1 MTDKKMQTK
10 CQQTGMAFKF
20 NEEAGTFEGY
30 ASVFGGVD
38 SYGDTVMKGAYEE
51 TLNERDRP
59 VRMRWNHYGEVVGKW
74 LEMREDEKGLYV
86 KGQLT
91 PGHSKAE
98 DIKALLKHGAIDGL
112 SIGYFVRDAEP
123 NGYGGDN
130 LKQIDLIEISVV
142 EEPADLGATI
152 TGIKSAIEKAETLAD
167 LERSLRDAGLSK
179 SVATALVSRT
189 KSLVL
194 CDAESEAKAEAEK
207 VEAIK
212 RVEEILLS
220 KLNKGA

>member
-1 MTDKKMQTK
+1 MTDKTMQTK
-10 CQQTGMAFKF
+10 CLSSGMQFKF

-38 SYGDTVMKGAYEE
+38 SYGDTVLVGAYTE
-51 TLNERDRP
+51 TLQDRERP
-59 VRMRWNHYGEVVGKW
+59 VRMRWNHYGEVIGKW

-112 SIGYFVRDAEP
+112 SIGYFIVDDEP
-123 NGYGGDN
+123 NGYGGRN
-130 LKQIDLIEISVV
+130 LKQVELIEISVV

-152 TGIKSAIEKAETLAD
+152 TGIKAAIEKAETLAD

-189 KSLVL
+189 KNLVL
-194 CDAESEAKAEAEK
+194 CDAESEAKAEADK

-212 RVEEILLS
+212 QLEVKLLS

>member
-1 MTDKKMQTK
+1 MSEKNSMQTK
-10 CQQTGMAFKF
+10 CQHTGMTFKF
-20 NEEAGTFEGY
+20 NEESGTFEGY

-38 SYGDTVMKGAYEE
+38 SYGDTVVVGAYKS
-51 TLNERDRP
+51 TLENRERP
-59 VRMRWNHYGEVVGKW
+59 VRMRWNHYGDVVGKW
-74 LEMREDEKGLYV
+74 LEMYEDEKGLYV

-112 SIGYFVRDAEP
+112 SIGYYIVDAEA
-123 NGYGGDN
+123 NKFGGRN
-130 LKQIDLIEISVV
+130 LKEIELVEISIV
-142 EEPADLGATI
+142 EEPADLGASI
-152 TGIKSAIEKAETLAD
+152 TSIKSAIESAETLAD

-194 CDAESEAKAEAEK
+194 CDAESQAKAKAAA
-207 VEAIK
+207 EAIK
-212 RVEEILLS
+212 RIEA
-220 KLNKGA
+220 KFFKQ